1 MGTYGLG
8 DGPKGTYTH
17 TVRIELRFPV
27 DSGQNK
33 LLTKPAPWIIII
45 ITSHHDLPMYI
56 YVDLESSLLSE
67 PQRHRGNRAV
77 LTLYYKL
84 NMKCQIKCVLCAD
97 RLKDSR
103 GH

>member
-1 MGTYGLG
+1 MG

-45 ITSHHDLPMYI
+45 ITSHHDLPMYMLI
-56 YVDLESSLLSE
+56 
-67 PQRHRGNRAV
+67 
-77 LTLYYKL
+77 
-84 NMKCQIKCVLCAD
+84 
-97 RLKDSR
+97 
-103 GH
+103 